1 MDMPDIGLN
10 PESASLFQALFNKVK
25 SILKLFKGIYC
36 STKEDQQL
44 FMNFSFIYLRGI
56 VEFSKLAQ
64 IHSKITSNFP
74 LTVKDEIANIF

>member
-36 STKEDQQL
+36 STKED
-44 FMNFSFIYLRGI
+44 
-56 VEFSKLAQ
+56 
-64 IHSKITSNFP
+64 
-74 LTVKDEIANIF
+74 